1 MRLEPFTGKFSFFF
15 LSLSLAIPQF
25 RLLSYVSSLRW
36 SSGHSGLVLIL
47 SIQPAPPYPAP
58 AHWWWMWA
66 FGLLL
71 CWEWQLGV
79 FSVFVFVFFSPGYF
93 ALWDSK
99 TSHRPTRER
108 VYCCVETFPLSQPPP
123 QDGSPSLTLLSLFL
137 SFIFCPTSFWREWAA
152 FLGAWCPPPAF
163 RSCFVEVAQHS
174 NDLLMNLWERKW
186 SPHPIPPP
194 SRDWPPYLYFYW
206 STIDLKCCISFRYTA
221 KWFSYI
227 YVYMYIFSYIKV
239 CVCVY
244 IYIYISLFRFLFLI
258 DYY

>member
-1 MRLEPFTGKFSFFF
+1 MQLVPPCPALARWWQTWTSGPLFSWQLWLGVYSVRFFFF
-15 LSLSLAIPQF
+15 LLAMLPSEIPKLPTDPPMRGFSTIWKRLHDSLPRMSL
-25 RLLSYVSSLRW
+25 W
-36 SSGHSGLVLIL
+36 
-47 SIQPAPPYPAP
+47 
-58 AHWWWMWA
+58 
-66 FGLLL
+66 
-71 CWEWQLGV
+71 
-79 FSVFVFVFFSPGYF
+79 
-93 ALWDSK
+93 
-99 TSHRPTRER
+99 
-108 VYCCVETFPLSQPPP
+108 
-123 QDGSPSLTLLSLFL
+123 SLTLLSLFL

-163 RSCFVEVAQHS
+163 KSCFVEVAQHS